1 MISLTVIIFSL
12 PLTTR
17 QKSIIPCYYSYF
29 RRKKKKRLLKA
40 STQQSKSLLAVSFA
54 IYHEA
59 SNLLVA
65 GGVARWVE
73 SESKVSK

>member
-1 MISLTVIIFSL
+1 MISLAVIIFSL
-12 PLTTR
+12 PLTTWQR
-17 QKSIIPCYYSYF
+17 SIILCSYSYF
-29 RRKKKKRLLKA
+29 RRKKKRLLKA

-65 GGVARWVE
+65 GSVARRVE
-73 SESKVSK
+73 SKSKVSK

>member
-1 MISLTVIIFSL
+1 MAKIHH
-12 PLTTR
+12 PLLLFLFW
-17 QKSIIPCYYSYF
+17 KE
-29 RRKKKKRLLKA
+29 KKRLLKA

-65 GGVARWVE
+65 GGVARCIE